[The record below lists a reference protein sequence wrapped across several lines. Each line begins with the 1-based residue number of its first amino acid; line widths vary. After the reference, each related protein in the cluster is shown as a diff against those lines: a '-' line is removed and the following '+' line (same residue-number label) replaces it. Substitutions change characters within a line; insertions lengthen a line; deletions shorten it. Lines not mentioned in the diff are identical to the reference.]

1 MAAKKTDTTAPQPVN
16 PQKAVYDAWVR
27 ESSAQWDALLRNPN
41 FLASSASSFNLFMS
55 AVGRFR
61 DMVGMSLRTMN
72 IPTRDDLAALNRK
85 LDDIQ
90 DRVDEISERLDRLE
104 AASAPKPRKSAQ
116 TTSKSPVKTPA
127 KKQSKSEASP
137 IRLVAAKKSA
147 KKSAA

>member
-1 MAAKKTDTTAPQPVN
+1 MAAKKPEVPAPKPVN
-16 PQKAVYDAWVR
+16 PQKAAYDAWVR
-27 ESSAQWDALLRNPN
+27 ESSAQWDVLLRNPN
-41 FLASSASSFNLFMS
+41 FLASTASSFNLFMT

-61 DMVGMSLRTMN
+61 EMVGMSLRTMN

-104 AASAPKPRKSAQ
+104 AASAPKPRKPAR
-116 TTSKSPVKTPA
+116 TASKSPVKTPA
-127 KKQSKSEASP
+127 KKKAKSETSP

-147 KKSAA
+147 RKSAA

>member
-1 MAAKKTDTTAPQPVN
+1 MAPKKPDVPAPKPVS
-16 PQKAVYDAWVR
+16 PQKAAYDAWVR
-27 ESSAQWDALLRNPN
+27 QSSAQWDALLRNPN
-41 FLASSASSFNLFMS
+41 FLASSASSFNLFMN

-90 DRVDEISERLDRLE
+90 DRLDEISERLDRVE
-104 AASAPKPRKSAQ
+104 AATLKPCAPRTKTASKPK
-116 TTSKSPVKTPA
+116 VPA
-127 KKQSKSEASP
+127 KKKPVPEAP
-137 IRLVAAKKSA
+137 PMRLVTARKTA

>member
-1 MAAKKTDTTAPQPVN
+1 MPPKKPEVPAPKPVN
-16 PQKAVYDAWVR
+16 PQKVAYDAWVR
-27 ESSAQWDALLRNPN
+27 QSSAQWDALLRNPN
-41 FLASSASSFNLFMS
+41 FLASTASSFNLFMN

-90 DRVDEISERLDRLE
+90 DRLDEISERLDRLE
-104 AASAPKPRKSAQ
+104 AAPKPRAPRTKTA
-116 TTSKSPVKTPA
+116 SKSLPA
-127 KKQSKSEASP
+127 KKKPASETTP
-137 IRLVAAKKSA
+137 IRLVTARKSA

>member
-1 MAAKKTDTTAPQPVN
+1 MPPKKPDLQAPKPAS
-16 PQKAVYDAWVR
+16 PQKAAYDAWVR
-27 ESSAQWDALLRNPN
+27 QSSAQWDALLRNPN
-41 FLASSASSFNLFMS
+41 FLASTASSFNLFMN

-90 DRVDEISERLDRLE
+90 DRLDEISERIDRLE
-104 AASAPKPRKSAQ
+104 AGPKPRASRTKTASKSA
-116 TTSKSPVKTPA
+116 PA
-127 KKQSKSEASP
+127 KKKPAPETPP
-137 IRLVAAKKSA
+137 IRLVTARKPA

>member
-1 MAAKKTDTTAPQPVN
+1 MSAKKPDVPAPKPVS
-16 PQKAVYDAWVR
+16 PQKAAYDAWVR
-27 ESSAQWDALLRNPN
+27 QSSAQWDALLRNPN
-41 FLASSASSFNLFMS
+41 FLASSASSFNLFMN

-90 DRVDEISERLDRLE
+90 DRLDEISERLDRLE
-104 AASAPKPRKSAQ
+104 AAPKPRAPRKTAQ
-116 TTSKSPVKTPA
+116 TVTKTKKTSK
-127 KKQSKSEASP
+127 ASP
-137 IRLVAAKKSA
+137 IRLVAARKPA